1 MKVIFLQD
9 VKGQGKKGE
18 IKDVA
23 EGDARN
29 FLIPRG
35 LAQAATEGALKS
47 IGQMKAAENKRKE
60 KAREEAQALAEKL
73 ADMTLVIKAKAG
85 ENGRLFGAVTNKQ
98 IAEELEKQGFRI
110 DKRQIELDEPIR
122 TLGVTRVTLR
132 LYPEV
137 KGELNVH
144 IVEA

>member
-23 EGDARN
+23 DGYARN

-35 LAQAATEGALKS
+35 LAQPATEGNLKS
-47 IGQMKAAENKRKE
+47 IGQMKAAENRRKE
-60 KAREEAQALAEKL
+60 KAREEAQALAAKL
-73 ADMTLVIKAKAG
+73 AGMTLVIRAKAG

-98 IAEELEKQGFRI
+98 IAEELEKQGIKI

-132 LYPEV
+132 LNPEV
-137 KGELNVH
+137 KGELNVQ

>member
-23 EGDARN
+23 EGYARN

-60 KAREEAQALAEKL
+60 KAREEAQALAAKL